1 MDLDEYQKLASTTD
15 QYPTDGARG
24 EAISLFGLIGEIG
37 SLLTTFKKRLRDKEA
52 YRSFHAD
59 LREEMGDVL
68 WYLANL
74 SKKYHLSLND
84 IAQFNLEKT
93 RHLWGSENLGGEAYS
108 LYDNTYT
115 LAQQL
120 PRRMEVKFVETDE
133 VSAAGY
139 KRLRVYVGGQS
150 IGDPLTDNAYI
161 DDGYRYHDVFHLAYA
176 ATLGWSPVLREI
188 SKCKRKDNLNV
199 DEVED
204 GARAKITE
212 EFISLYVYNY
222 ARDHNYL
229 DGTDHVDTDTLR
241 IIKNLVRGLEVE
253 NRSAFEWR
261 AAILKGFEMFRR
273 LRDNSGGIIEIDLP
287 NRTIKYREN

>member
-93 RHLWGSENLGGEAYS
+93 RHLWSAENLGGESYS
-108 LYDNTYT
+108 LYDGSYSS
-115 LAQQL
+115 AQQL
-120 PRRMEVKFVETDE
+120 PRTIEVKFVETDE

-139 KRLRVYVGGQS
+139 KILRVYVDGKS

-176 ATLGWSPVLREI
+176 ATLGWSPVLRQI
-188 SKCKRKDNLNV
+188 NSCKRKDNLDV
-199 DEVED
+199 DEIED
-204 GARAKITE
+204 GARAKFTE

-222 ARDHNYL
+222 ARDHNFL
-229 DGTDHVDTDTLR
+229 EGTDHVDTDILR
-241 IIKNLVRGLEVE
+241 IIKSLVRGFEVE

-261 AAILKGFEMFRR
+261 AAIIKGFEMFRM
-273 LRDNSGGIIEIDLP
+273 LRDNSGGVIEINLQQ
-287 NRTIKYREN
+287 RSIKYRAC

>member
-1 MDLDEYQKLASTTD
+1 MDLDEYQKNASQTD

-74 SKKYHLSLND
+74 SKKYQLSLND

-93 RHLWGSENLGGEAYS
+93 SHLWNASNLGSDAYD
-108 LYDNTYT
+108 LYDSNYPS
-115 LAQQL
+115 AQQL
-120 PRRMEVKFVETDE
+120 PRNLKVNFVETDE
-133 VSAAGY
+133 VSDAGY
-139 KRLRVYVGGQS
+139 KRLRVYVGERQ
-150 IGDPLTDNAYI
+150 IGDPLTDNSYI
-161 DDGYRYHDVFHLAYA
+161 NDGYRYHDVFHLAYA
-176 ATLGWSPVLREI
+176 ATLGWSPVLRQI
-188 SKCKRKDNLNV
+188 NNCKRKDNLNV

-222 ARDHNYL
+222 AMDHNYL
-229 DGTDHVDTDTLR
+229 EGTEHVDTDILR

-261 AAILKGFEMFRR
+261 AAIIKGFEIFRK
-273 LRDNSGGIIEIDLP
+273 LRDNCGGVVEIDLI
-287 NRTIKYREN
+287 NRTISYREI

>member
-1 MDLDEYQKLASTTD
+1 MDLDEYQKLASSTD
-15 QYPTDGARG
+15 QYPADGSRG

-74 SKKYHLSLND
+74 SKKYHLSLNE
-84 IAQFNLEKT
+84 IAQFNLDKT
-93 RHLWGSENLGGEAYS
+93 SHLWGGGNFGGEAYA
-108 LYDNTYT
+108 LYDSTYPSG
-115 LAQQL
+115 QQL
-120 PRRMEVKFVETDE
+120 PRKMSVRFVDTDE

-139 KRLRVYVGGQS
+139 RVLKVYVDDKP

-161 DDGYRYHDVFHLAYA
+161 DDGYRFHDVFHLAYA
-176 ATLGWSPVLREI
+176 ATLGWSPVLRQI
-188 SKCKRKDNLNV
+188 NSCKRKDNLDV

-204 GARAKITE
+204 GARAKFTE

-222 ARDHNYL
+222 ARDHNFL
-229 DGTDHVDTDTLR
+229 DGTDHVDTDILR
-241 IIKNLVRGLEVE
+241 IIKNLVRGFEVE

-261 AAILKGFEMFRR
+261 AAILKGFEIFRK
-273 LRDNSGGIIEIDLP
+273 LRANSGGVVDVDLQF
-287 NRTIKYREN
+287 RTITYREK

>member
-1 MDLDEYQKLASTTD
+1 MDLDEYQKLASQTD

-74 SKKYHLSLND
+74 SKKYHLTLNE

-93 RHLWGSENLGGEAYS
+93 SHLWNASNLGGEAYS
-108 LYDNTYT
+108 LYDTSYPP
-115 LAQQL
+115 AQQL
-120 PRRMEVKFVETDE
+120 PHKLKVNFVETDE
-133 VSAAGY
+133 VSDAGY
-139 KRLRVYVGGQS
+139 KRLRIYVGEET

-176 ATLGWSPVLREI
+176 ATLGWSPVLRQI
-188 SKCKRKDNLNV
+188 NNCKRKDNLNV
-199 DEVED
+199 DEIED

-212 EFISLYVYNY
+212 EFIALYVYTY

-229 DGTDHVDTDTLR
+229 EGTDHVDTDTLR
-241 IIKNLVRGLEVE
+241 IIKNLVRGFEVE

-261 AAILKGFEMFRR
+261 AAIIKGFEIFRK
-273 LRDNSGGIIEIDLP
+273 LRDNCGGVVEIDLL
-287 NRTIKYREN
+287 NRTISYREI